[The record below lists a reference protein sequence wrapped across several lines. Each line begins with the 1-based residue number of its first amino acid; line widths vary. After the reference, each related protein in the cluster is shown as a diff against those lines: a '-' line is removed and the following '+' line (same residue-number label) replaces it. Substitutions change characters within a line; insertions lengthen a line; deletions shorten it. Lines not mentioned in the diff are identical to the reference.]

1 MPEKRDYYEVLSVE
15 RTAGAEEIKRAYR
28 KLALK
33 YHPDNYQGEK
43 SEAEARF
50 KEISEA
56 YEVLSDPEKRQL
68 YDRFG
73 HRGLRGAGVHDYS
86 TMGFGDIFSMF
97 ADIFGESMGGGP
109 RRGYD
114 LETEVE
120 LTLQEVA
127 EGAEKTLEFV
137 RRDFCDTCSGSGAK
151 PGSSPRRCGTCGG
164 YGKVETSGGGFFRIV
179 RTCPDC
185 RGAGRIISDPCP
197 DCHGTGRMRKK
208 RVLQLHIPKGVEDG
222 QVLRYRGEGEP
233 GDQGQLR
240 GDLRCYVRVRPHPLL
255 NRSGPNLI
263 CQVPITYTQAALGG
277 SLEAPSLNGRIEV
290 TVPAGTQHGDVI
302 TLRGKGLPNPRTGR
316 TGDQIVQVLIEV
328 PRKLTE
334 KQEQLLREL
343 AETEDIEV
351 LPAKKGFFDKLKEY
365 FGCL

>member
-151 PGSSPRRCGTCGG
+151 P
-164 YGKVETSGGGFFRIV
+164 
-179 RTCPDC
+179 
-185 RGAGRIISDPCP
+185 AGRIISDPCP